1 MEDDDEHTE
10 EPHPRSRRRRPG
22 GGSEADEIETA
33 PSEKASSSK
42 GDVTAWL
49 SLGKQAAE
57 SKCRELEGEL
67 AQARQELIRQ
77 DASMRVAREKIRH
90 LEAENKGLLAA
101 AEFREKEASSVQEG
115 ASLAEERSHANE
127 KALANALEQL
137 SDSGVSQSKK
147 LVELAEVTERLKRTR
162 EALERAE
169 RLVFEQRQEADE
181 RLSEEERRRSE
192 TDALREKLTRVERK
206 NTELMAKQAAG
217 RLAKKMRGNFG
228 RSSTFCASFCSC
240 FRGRPVYRRVAS
252 PAPVAALPPA
262 TLDSSPW
269 LA

>member
-77 DASMRVAREKIRH
+77 DARFVSVRVVMHGGGRW
-90 LEAENKGLLAA
+90 LLGC
-101 AEFREKEASSVQEG
+101 F
-115 ASLAEERSHANE
+115 
-127 KALANALEQL
+127 
-137 SDSGVSQSKK
+137 
-147 LVELAEVTERLKRTR
+147 
-162 EALERAE
+162 
-169 RLVFEQRQEADE
+169 F
-181 RLSEEERRRSE
+181 
-192 TDALREKLTRVERK
+192 LR
-206 NTELMAKQAAG
+206 
-217 RLAKKMRGNFG
+217 
-228 RSSTFCASFCSC
+228 
-240 FRGRPVYRRVAS
+240 
-252 PAPVAALPPA
+252 
-262 TLDSSPW
+262 
-269 LA
+269 